1 MTTPNQNTA
10 HKTMSKKEQKP
21 VPEIVPEIAPKT
33 EPKIALFNNLK
44 HHLEAIYETVDGVD
58 YSRLCDELIEIM
70 RLQDVDSKPA
80 RYVNHWD
87 ESDCLVIS
95 YGDSILQ
102 AGEKPLH
109 SLKRFL
115 DKQVKGRINGVHIL
129 PFYPFTSDDGF
140 SVLDYSSVNESLG
153 DWDDIERIAADYKL
167 MSDLVINHCSAR
179 SPWFENFLKGRDPG
193 RNFFFTASPEDDLSA
208 VVRPRTN
215 PLLREVETAE
225 GVQHVWC
232 TFSHDQVDLNFRNP
246 EVLKQFASII
256 RQYLDSGVRIF
267 RLDAVAFLWKELGT
281 NCINLDQTHE
291 VVRLFRTL
299 IEQAQSDAVIVTE
312 TNIPNRENL
321 AYFGNANE
329 AHWVYNFSLPPMLV
343 NTLVTGDCN
352 YLKQWMMSMPPAR
365 NGTAYFNFIASHDG
379 IGLRPAEGLLDDS
392 EINTLVETMQQFGG
406 RISWRAVDEGKSKP
420 YEINISLFDALQG
433 TQAGPDQWGLQR
445 FICAHAIMLA
455 LEGVPALYIHSLVGT
470 RNDYQRVENAG
481 HSRAINR
488 HQWDYSELEARLSDA
503 DSSESQVFTGLE
515 KLLDI
520 RRQQSAF
527 HPNATQFTLH
537 LGSQLFGF
545 WRQSIDRQQSIFCVS
560 NISNSVQ
567 SLNLS
572 DINLIDNENWTD
584 LISQLSCNQR
594 MQSIEMQPYQTL
606 WITNQVNG

>member
-1 MTTPNQNTA
+1 MTAGNPDT
-10 HKTMSKKEQKP
+10 
-21 VPEIVPEIAPKT
+21 V
-33 EPKIALFNNLK
+33 LFRSVK
-44 HHLEAIYETVDGVD
+44 HHLEEIYKTVDCID
-58 YSRLCDELIEIM
+58 QEQLISLSHELIQIM
-70 RLQDVDSKPA
+70 GLEYADGEPA
-80 RYVNHWD
+80 RYINHWD
-87 ESDCLVIS
+87 QEDCLVIS

-102 AGEKPLH
+102 ADEKPLH

-115 DKQVKGRINGVHIL
+115 DRQVKGSINAVHIL

-153 DWDDIERIAADYKL
+153 DWSDIQDIASDYRL

-179 SPWFENFLKGRDPG
+179 SPWFENFIKGRDPG
-193 RNFFFTASPEDDLSA
+193 RNFFVTANPEDDLSA
-208 VVRPRTN
+208 VIRPRTN
-215 PLLREVETAE
+215 PLLREVETAD

-267 RLDAVAFLWKELGT
+267 RLDAVAFLWKEPGT
-281 NCINLDQTHE
+281 SCINLDQTHE
-291 VVRLFRTL
+291 AVRLLRTL

-329 AHWVYNFSLPPMLV
+329 AHWVYNFSLPPLLV

-406 RISWRAVDEGKSKP
+406 RISWRAVDENTSKP

-445 FICAHAIMLA
+445 FICAHAIMLS
-455 LEGVPALYIHSLVGT
+455 LEGVPAIYIHSLVGT

-481 HSRAINR
+481 HNRAINR
-488 HQWDYSELEARLSDA
+488 HQWDYAELEARLSDG
-503 DSSESQVFTGLE
+503 DSSESKVFNGL
-515 KLLDI
+515 KQLLEI

-545 WRQSIDRQQSIFCVS
+545 WRQSMDRQQSIFCVS
-560 NISNSVQ
+560 NISDQVQ
-567 SLNLS
+567 TLNLS
-572 DINLIDNENWTD
+572 DINLIDNETWHD
-584 LISQLSCNQR
+584 LISGISCNQK
-594 MQSIEMQPYQTL
+594 MQSIEMDPYQTV
-606 WITNQVNG
+606 WITNQVGD